1 MCYTTDTHWFSC
13 TKVWHLQICA
23 ITFYMCIYF
32 SFFPA
37 MLWHYISG
45 VHIHM
50 DIRDGCAFHNN
61 GNTQKKFNAL
71 CCYEKKTNKKLRMAY
86 YVQKNDPVISIFQFF
101 VIRIVFCLKIKSSIR
116 NPFDWHV
123 NSNGF
128 RSQSNFYWNERNEYA
143 ISSNDRKISFKK
155 KIT

>member
-37 MLWHYISG
+37 MLWHYISSTY
-45 VHIHM
+45 M

-71 CCYEKKTNKKLRMAY
+71 CCSKKNKKLWMAY
-86 YVQKNDPVISIFQFF
+86 DVQKNDLVISIFQFF
-101 VIRIVFCLKIKSSIR
+101 VIWIVFCLKIKSSIR

-128 RSQSNFYWNERNEYA
+128 RSKSNFHWNEYT
-143 ISSNDRKISFKK
+143 ISTNDRKISFRKK
-155 KIT
+155 EKNA